1 MMLSLRC
8 FLFVSSVKSCPIFYS
23 TFGALAIGERFPLDF
38 NLDVVG
44 ATEPE
49 KEALE
54 KIQDCYNE
62 KGLLAKGLDLIV
74 MVIYQPFPSPPP
86 PPQDTQAVYCNIAQT
101 DRPQSGAT
109 GWIRTMMLENSALRH
124 TEHTATCRLHTSL
137 FYHMCPFHANLHTAG
152 KSGTDIRAT
161 QKVC

>member
-23 TFGALAIGERFPLDF
+23 TFGALAIGERFPLDL

-62 KGLLAKGLDLIV
+62 KGLEAKGLDLIV
-74 MVIYQPFPSPPP
+74 MVIYLSPPLP
-86 PPQDTQAVYCNIAQT
+86 FRPKTRRQCIVTSHRQT
-101 DRPQSGAT
+101 KGTVRGHRMD
-109 GWIRTMMLENSALRH
+109 
-124 TEHTATCRLHTSL
+124 
-137 FYHMCPFHANLHTAG
+137 
-152 KSGTDIRAT
+152 KSYDA
-161 QKVC
+161 